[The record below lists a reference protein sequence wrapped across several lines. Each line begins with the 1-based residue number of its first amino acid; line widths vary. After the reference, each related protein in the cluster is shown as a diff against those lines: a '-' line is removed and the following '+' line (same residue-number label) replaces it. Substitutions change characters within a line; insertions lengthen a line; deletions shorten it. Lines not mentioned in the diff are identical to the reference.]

1 MSITLKEALKAKGW
15 TVQRLAD
22 ETGISK
28 RTLDTYMTGYR
39 SLGGA
44 AARVVLAIS
53 DALKIDPHD
62 LIKE

>member
-1 MSITLKEALKAKGW
+1 MSIILKEALKAKGW

-28 RTLDTYMTGYR
+28 RTLDTYMNGYR
-39 SLGGA
+39 NLGGA

-53 DALKIDPHD
+53 DALEIDPHE

>member
-28 RTLDTYMTGYR
+28 RALDAYMTGYR
-39 SLGGA
+39 KLSLA
-44 AARVVLAIS
+44 EAWKVLAIADS
-53 DALKIDPHD
+53 LSIDPHE
-62 LIKE
+62 LIKD